1 MTHDMKSRPLI
12 VAALG
17 GLLIFQAGILLA
29 NLSRSLT
36 GDGDFSAYYRTG
48 VMARSGELH
57 TIYDVAAQ
65 DRFDRQIFPSLE
77 RYPPYYFYHPAYEVL
92 WLLPLSFMLYR
103 AALWCW
109 TAVGICLLLL
119 AAHVL
124 EPEFQELRRAI
135 GIPLLVVVLAFFPT
149 MMIFLQGQD
158 SAMLLLLVALA
169 FRQFERKQDYS
180 CGILLGL
187 GLFKFQYIIPLV
199 AVLAFRRRPR
209 LIAAFLGTALSL
221 LGLSWILVGSS
232 GLTSYYQLLRHH
244 TPEMAWRM
252 SNIRGV
258 VESLGGSPALII
270 ALSLCVM
277 LWCGLRVARS
287 EAGAFATAIV
297 CAELVSYHG
306 HSYDDVLLLVPILWA
321 LNQAVL
327 ERSRLRSCWPA
338 LFFLM
343 LPAYVLLARYNA
355 WCVLAFPL
363 LALAV
368 AVSRPVSLR
377 YSVQK
382 VAVGA

>member
-1 MTHDMKSRPLI
+1 MTHDTKARPLI
-12 VAALG
+12 VAFLAC
-17 GLLIFQAGILLA
+17 LLVFQAGVLLA
-29 NLSRSLT
+29 NLSRLLA
-36 GDGDFSAYYRTG
+36 GDGDFSAYYRTA
-48 VMARSGELH
+48 VMVRSGELDAM
-57 TIYDVAAQ
+57 YDAAAQ
-65 DRFDRQIFPSLE
+65 NRFDHQTFPALE
-77 RYPPYYFYHPAYEVL
+77 RYPAYYFYHPPYEAL
-92 WLLPLSFMLYR
+92 WLLPLSFLSYR

-109 TAVGICLLLL
+109 TAASIGLLLL
-119 AAHVL
+119 AAHIL

-135 GIPLLVVVLAFFPT
+135 GIPLLMVVLAFFPT

-158 SAMLLLLVALA
+158 SAILLLLVALA
-169 FRQFERKQDYS
+169 FRLFERKQDYS

-187 GLFKFQYIIPLV
+187 GLFKFQFIIPLV
-199 AVLAFRRRPR
+199 ALLAFRWRPR

-232 GLTSYYQLLRHH
+232 GLMSYYQLLRHH

-252 SNIRGV
+252 PNIRGV

-270 ALSLCVM
+270 ALSLCVV

-306 HSYDDVLLLVPILWA
+306 HSYDGVLLLVPILWA
-321 LNQAVL
+321 LNRAVL
-327 ERSRLRSCWPA
+327 ERSSLRAFWPA

-368 AVSRPVSLR
+368 AVSRPASLR
-377 YSVQK
+377 CSVQK